1 MSPLWYTLVSFVI
14 VFLVS
19 MPISLV
25 TGSLDYSQ
33 LDPKL
38 IRHPADIVLWW
49 LPEEKRSRWR
59 FDVGENYVRII
70 NDFFSPITIR
80 FPSESYSNVFA
91 LLLWTNSCA
100 GPIAVYR
107 SVVYWENRLT
117 PRKGYGRVR
126 ERSPPL

>member
-1 MSPLWYTLVSFVI
+1 MLWIYQMSQLWYTLISFVI

-49 LPEEKRSRWR
+49 MPEERRSRWR
-59 FDVGENYVRII
+59 FDVGENYVRITELCS
-70 NDFFSPITIR
+70 F
-80 FPSESYSNVFA
+80 
-91 LLLWTNSCA
+91 
-100 GPIAVYR
+100 
-107 SVVYWENRLT
+107 
-117 PRKGYGRVR
+117 
-126 ERSPPL
+126 